1 MFTRKNLLFYLT
13 AFVLTTYFLFLGLSK
28 AKGFFTPLITGV
40 ILSLIV
46 LPLSRKMESKMNRS
60 IASVLNSV
68 FLFLVSIGLMSIIS
82 LQIRSF
88 SEDWPKIEETMTPKI
103 ERVKEFALQHTP
115 LNEKDIQKTLNK
127 SSISDLNLKNR
138 VMSFMS
144 GLTSFMANY
153 LLTFVYVFFLLNYRR
168 IFKDFLL
175 RIFPDDKR
183 QNVKTIIDK
192 SASVAP
198 QYLIGKLMLMGLLAV
213 LYSIGLG
220 ISGVN
225 NFILVSVIAAVLTL
239 IPYIGNIVGFAMA
252 VVFGF
257 LTTGE
262 TTVLIGIALTFT
274 LTQFV
279 ESYVLQPYLIGE
291 KVDVHPFF
299 VVISVIVGNM
309 VWGIIGMIL
318 AIPIMGIITVI
329 LLNIKN
335 LKPLGILLSKTEFS
349 KE

>member
-13 AFVLTTYFLFLGLSK
+13 AFVLTTYFLFLGLTK

-115 LNEKDIQKTLNK
+115 LNEKDIQETLNK

-183 QNVKTIIDK
+183 KNVKTIIDK

-225 NFILVSVIAAVLTL
+225 NFILVSVIAAILTL
-239 IPYIGNIVGFAMA
+239 IPYIGNIVGFTMA

-257 LTTGE
+257 LTSGE

-299 VVISVIVGNM
+299 VVVSVIVGNM

>member
-13 AFVLTTYFLFLGLSK
+13 AFVLTTYFLFLGLTK

-115 LNEKDIQKTLNK
+115 LNEKDIQETLNK

-183 QNVKTIIDK
+183 KNVKTIIDK

-257 LTTGE
+257 LTSGE

-299 VVISVIVGNM
+299 VVVSVIVGNM

>member
-13 AFVLTTYFLFLGLSK
+13 AFVLTTYFLFLGLTK

-115 LNEKDIQKTLNK
+115 LNEKDIQETLNK

-183 QNVKTIIDK
+183 KNVKTIIDK

-225 NFILVSVIAAVLTL
+225 NFILVSVIAAILTL
-239 IPYIGNIVGFAMA
+239 IPYIGNIVGFTMA

-257 LTTGE
+257 LTSGE

-299 VVISVIVGNM
+299 VVVSVIVGNM

-335 LKPLGILLSKTEFS
+335 LKPMGILLSKTEFS